1 MPQHRASRKT
11 ATARKTPPLERF
23 APVWLRPIVTALA
36 VLLLLSLFTGE
47 IRDTDIWLHLKT
59 GQHTLE
65 THALTVPDPFS
76 YTSGMGAA
84 SYPGEEVTR
93 YFNLTHEWLAQIA
106 MYLIYSATGFAGL
119 VLARAAL
126 LIVFCALVGWIAY
139 RRSGGAFVAGL
150 AAALM
155 AAAVAFHFQQ
165 SRPFVVTFVF
175 LAITMAVL
183 ESRRWIWALPPI
195 FLIWANC
202 HAGFFVGLLVLA
214 AYCGEALVARLRRNP
229 LEDDRRLWIVAA
241 ACLLASALNP
251 NGFRVVQIVFFYR
264 QSTIQ
269 SNNLEWQ
276 RPIFWKP
283 DIYSFLLF
291 GSLAALAAAWRR
303 VRAVDWLLYLGFAA
317 ISLMAVRNVI
327 FMGLVGPVVMAAYA
341 PRPTLRQKDCWVAA
355 AAAGLLAAALAWYDL
370 APAVAGGNTFALRA
384 AEWQLPSGAAGFIQ
398 SHRISSRMFNPYESG
413 GYLVW
418 RLWPS
423 QRDFIDPRG
432 LSEEAYTDYQ
442 HLLMNQDSGK
452 LLRKYGIELV
462 VLEGFDYLSGQVY
475 PLAVELADPRQTEW
489 KLVHADAQSLL
500 FLRHPP
506 SGMAPPD
513 SRAALL
519 ASLDGQCGTHLAHDP
534 ARPRCARGLSE
545 LYAALGNVDQA
556 LRWMDR
562 YLEIRA
568 EADPEAERIAA
579 SLRVTAMNSQAQ
591 ALEAKGDLAAAESL
605 LRTAAALAEK
615 ALGPYHQDFAG
626 ALNNLASL
634 LESEGD
640 TAGAEALYRR
650 ALAICEKAL
659 GPDDPHTA
667 ASLDN
672 LAGLLAAK
680 GDWTEAEPLYRRA
693 LAVAEKSLGPDH
705 PTTQGIRAE
714 LNQLHP
720 KPRR

>member
-1 MPQHRASRKT
+1 M
-11 ATARKTPPLERF
+11 
-23 APVWLRPIVTALA
+23 
-36 VLLLLSLFTGE
+36 LLLSLFTGE

-76 YTSGMGAA
+76 YTSETGTARYA
-84 SYPGEEVTR
+84 GEEVTR
-93 YFNLTHEWLAQIA
+93 YFNLTHEWLAQIG

-139 RRSGGAFVAGL
+139 RRSGGGFVAGL
-150 AAALM
+150 GAALM

-183 ESRRWIWALPPI
+183 ESRRWMWALPPV

-202 HAGFFVGLLVLA
+202 HAGFFMGFLVLA
-214 AYCGEALVARLRRNP
+214 AYCGEALLARLRRSP
-229 LEDDRRLWIVAA
+229 VEDERRLWLVTAV
-241 ACLLASALNP
+241 CLLVSALNP
-251 NGFRVVQIVFFYR
+251 NGFRVIQIVFFYR
-264 QSTIQ
+264 QSGIQ

-291 GSLAALAAAWRR
+291 GSLAALLAAWRR
-303 VRAVDWLLYLGFAA
+303 VRAVDWLLYLVFTA
-317 ISLMAVRNVI
+317 ISLLAVRNVI
-327 FMGLVGPVVMAAYA
+327 FMGLVGPVVMASYA
-341 PRPTLRQKDCWVAA
+341 PRRRWLPP
-355 AAAGLLAAALAWYDL
+355 AAAGLLVAALAYYDL
-370 APAVAGGNTFALRA
+370 APAVASGNTFALHA
-384 AEWQLPSGAAGFIQ
+384 AEWQLPSGAADFIQ
-398 SHRISSRMFNPYESG
+398 THRISSRLFNPYESG

-418 RLWPS
+418 RLWPIE
-423 QRDFIDPRG
+423 RNFIDPRG

-442 HLLMNQDSGK
+442 HLLMNQDSAT
-452 LLRKYGIELV
+452 LLRKYGIEMV

-475 PLAVELADPRQTEW
+475 PLAVELADPRQSEW
-489 KLVHADAQSLL
+489 KLVHADAQSLV
-500 FLRHPP
+500 FLRDPP
-506 SGMAPPD
+506 SGIEPLD
-513 SRAALL
+513 SRGALF
-519 ASLDGQCGTHLAHDP
+519 ASLDKQCGTHLAHDP
-534 ARPRCARGLSE
+534 ARPRCARGLGE
-545 LYAALGNVDQA
+545 LYAALGNEDQA
-556 LRWMDR
+556 LLWMDR
-562 YLEIRA
+562 YLEIRG

-591 ALEAKGDLAAAESL
+591 ALEAKGDLASAESL
-605 LRTAAALAEK
+605 LRSAAALAEK

-626 ALNNLASL
+626 VLNNLASL
-634 LESEGD
+634 LESKGD
-640 TAGAEALYRR
+640 TANAEAFYRR

-659 GPDDPHTA
+659 GPEDPHTA

-672 LAGLLAAK
+672 LAGLLAGK
-680 GDWTEAEPLYRRA
+680 GDWAEAEPLYRRA

-705 PTTQGIRAE
+705 PTTHGIRDE
-714 LNQLHP
+714 LNDLRP
-720 KPRR
+720 KQGR